1 MRQIL
6 IVAAL
11 GWMTTAAIAREHR
24 RTDSSK
30 EPAASPLKSG
40 STINDQEAR
49 RCILQRLVE
58 KTGTK
63 EWRIELQK
71 LTGTSRGFAATSG
84 SRQESGSINVARNY
98 PNQGALRVYLIPK
111 D

>member
-11 GWMTTAAIAREHR
+11 GLLATPAIGKERVKK
-24 RTDSSK
+24 DSSK
-30 EPAASPLKSG
+30 ETAAAPLKSG
-40 STINDQEAR
+40 TIKDGEAT

-58 KTGTK
+58 ATGIK
-63 EWRIELQK
+63 EWKVELKQ
-71 LTGTSRGFAATSG
+71 LAGTSRNFVATSG
-84 SRQESGSINVARNY
+84 SRQESGTVNVAKSY
-98 PNQGALRVYLIPK
+98 PNQGSLRVYLVPK